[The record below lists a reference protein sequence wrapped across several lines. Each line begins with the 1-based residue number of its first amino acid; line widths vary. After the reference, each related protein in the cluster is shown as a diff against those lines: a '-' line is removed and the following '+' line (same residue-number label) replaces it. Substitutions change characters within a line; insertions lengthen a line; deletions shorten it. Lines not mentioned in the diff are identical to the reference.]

1 MRDFINDILARTE
14 LNQIMSFVL
23 HGAETYERGSEPY
36 KVQIQKGSDAI
47 YKRLE
52 SIFPN
57 ETALE
62 EAHAD
67 LSQALGSYET
77 VYTEIGMKVGARIIY
92 QLLIAEK

>member
-23 HGAETYERGSEPY
+23 HGAETHERGSEPY
-36 KVQIQKGSDAI
+36 KVQLQKGSDAI